1 MKSRVRETLSSVR
14 SQNESAFQTN
24 LFGNV
29 NFARQR
35 TIRNIAETLVLLVK
49 KHSKILSQL
58 ELSL

>member
-1 MKSRVRETLSSVR
+1 M
-14 SQNESAFQTN
+14 NESAFQTN
-24 LFGNV
+24 LFGNG

-35 TIRNIAETLVLLVK
+35 TIRDIAETLVLLVK